1 MQNAR
6 CASTIKLSEVL
17 QPKGIH
23 ETHTLV
29 KAKQYFTEFFEKVT
43 FILR

>member
-17 QPKGIH
+17 QPKDIH

-29 KAKQYFTEFFEKVT
+29 KVKQYFTKFCLKSDFYT
-43 FILR
+43 